1 MHKAPF
7 KHFKAKEEL
16 LYLIIWLVVFL
27 FPLVVG
33 YTHTTSAEAAR
44 GFGLTREV
52 TVLWRFQLIFL
63 VCFILH
69 DHLLAPRLVYGGRRP
84 FYSLWTLALLLLFT
98 VAHSLVTRVTFR
110 ELSDRPHRGETRFSR
125 PPEPRGED
133 DAPFGPRLEHRT
145 DRPPLTERGTDEP
158 SPRNKHLG
166 NRHPHDRHPRGRR
179 PQRKGS
185 PPFLFFFFVTP
196 HEISALFTMS
206 LLLGLNLA
214 VKYTFKSDEER
225 KRISDLERSNLEQQ
239 LKYLKYQ
246 INPHFFMNT
255 LNNIHAL
262 VDINPEE
269 AKHTVL
275 ILSKMMRYVLYDG
288 ERPLITLRKEAD
300 FISHYVQLMRIRY
313 ADNVDIL
320 FTADAELPEAQ
331 VPPLLLI
338 TFVENAFKHGVS
350 ASHPSYV
357 HIALHADA
365 AARRFTFSVSN
376 SLRPAP
382 PATEAPRQ
390 AAMQSDRQGGVGL
403 KNALE
408 RLRLI
413 YPAAFDYRPQSTAN
427 RYTVSLE
434 LPFQPAL
441 PQ

>member
-33 YTHTTSAEAAR
+33 YTHTSSAEAAR

-69 DHLLAPRLVYGGRRP
+69 DHLLAPRLVYAGRRP

-98 VAHSLVTRVTFR
+98 VAHSLVTRTTFR
-110 ELSDRPHRGETRFSR
+110 EMPGRPHRGETRFSS

-133 DAPFGPRLEHRT
+133 DVPFGL
-145 DRPPLTERGTDEP
+145 RPERRDQ
-158 SPRNKHLG
+158 HA
-166 NRHPHDRHPRGRR
+166 RGRR

-196 HEISALFTMS
+196 HEISAFFTMS

-350 ASHPSYV
+350 ASRPSYV
-357 HIALHADA
+357 HISLHADA

-376 SLRPAP
+376 SLRPTP
-382 PATEAPRQ
+382 PAAEAPRQ

-413 YPAAFDYRPQSTAN
+413 YPQAYDYRPQSTGN

-434 LPFQPAL
+434 LPFQPPL

>member
-33 YTHTTSAEAAR
+33 YTHSTSAEDVR

-133 DAPFGPRLEHRT
+133 DAPFDPRMERRDARPPLKHRT
-145 DRPPLTERGTDEP
+145 DAP
-158 SPRNKHLG
+158 SSRDQHPRNQ
-166 NRHPHDRHPRGRR
+166 RPH
-179 PQRKGS
+179 RKAT